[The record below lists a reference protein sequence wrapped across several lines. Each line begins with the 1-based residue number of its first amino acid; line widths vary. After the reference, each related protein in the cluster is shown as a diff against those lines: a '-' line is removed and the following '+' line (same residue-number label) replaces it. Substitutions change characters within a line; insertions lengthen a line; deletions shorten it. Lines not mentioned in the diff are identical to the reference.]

1 MTIDKK
7 AAGDTT
13 VAVAGVTGYIGK
25 FVVMECVRRGYKTL
39 ALTRNPD
46 FQVEGAETVA
56 TDVTDP
62 SSVEE
67 ALAGRE
73 VREFLLSLAQMDTVG
88 AVFSMRDMPLGR

>member
-13 VAVAGVTGYIGK
+13 IAVAGSTGYIGK

-46 FQVEGAETVA
+46 ARVEGAETIV

-62 SSVEE
+62 ASVEE
-67 ALAGRE
+67 ALAGRN
-73 VREFLLSLAQMDTVG
+73 VRGF
-88 AVFSMRDMPLGR
+88 